1 MAFDVRQKLLIMNT
15 DLSAI
20 FQKHLDTCYEIE
32 RRDVVFRRDLSGEER
47 RIKAPWIMAGR
58 SALADEE
65 EAVWRRLGDQS
76 IDPNEAL
83 REITLLMESYYG
95 KPYPL

>member
-1 MAFDVRQKLLIMNT
+1 MNT
-15 DLSAI
+15 DLNAI

-32 RRDVVFRRDLSGEER
+32 RRDVVFRRDLSFEER
-47 RIKAPWIMAGR
+47 RIKAPWIMTGR
-58 SALADEE
+58 SALANEE
-65 EAVWRRLGDQS
+65 EAVWRKLGDQS
-76 IDPNEAL
+76 ITPDEAL